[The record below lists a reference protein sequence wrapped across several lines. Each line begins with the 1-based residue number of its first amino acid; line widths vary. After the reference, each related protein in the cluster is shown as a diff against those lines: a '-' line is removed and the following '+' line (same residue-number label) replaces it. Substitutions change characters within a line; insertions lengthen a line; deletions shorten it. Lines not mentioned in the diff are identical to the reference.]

1 MQFQN
6 VAIESL
12 DYVLPD
18 TVITSEDLES
28 ELDSVYERLKLPKG
42 RLELMTGIKERH
54 FWDADFKAS
63 QASFLA
69 GDKVLKKSQFNRESI
84 DLLIHSAVCRDRLEP
99 ATASYVHSLLGL
111 SDSVQIFDVSNA
123 CLGFLN
129 AMTIAASMIESG
141 QIERALICS
150 GENGRP
156 LVDNTIKALRNPE
169 LTRQTIKPYFAN
181 LTIGAG
187 AVAAVLCRKEL
198 IKGDAL
204 ILHSASVSTDTSHKQ
219 LCEGDTSGNALEMQT
234 DSEALLEAGIKV
246 AKNAW
251 ASFVKESGWTHETAD
266 RVFTHQVGKAHT
278 RALFEALN
286 LDLKKDYSTFE
297 FLGNVGSVSCP
308 ITLAH
313 AIEKGAF
320 AVGEK
325 ATLLGIGSGLSSLM
339 MAIEWKKEIE

>member
-42 RLELMTGIKERH
+42 RLELMTGIKERR

-69 GDKVLKKSQFNRESI
+69 GDKVLKSQFNRESI

-156 LVDNTIKALRNPE
+156 LVDNTIKALQNPE

-204 ILHSASVSTDTSHKQ
+204 ILHSASVSTDTSHNQ
-219 LCEGDTSGNALEMQT
+219 LCEETLVEMHLRCRQT
-234 DSEALLEAGIKV
+234 LKPCLKQVLKSQKMLGLHLLKKVVGLMKLLIGFSHIKLV
-246 AKNAW
+246 RP
-251 ASFVKESGWTHETAD
+251 THELYL
-266 RVFTHQVGKAHT
+266 R
-278 RALFEALN
+278 R
-286 LDLKKDYSTFE
+286 
-297 FLGNVGSVSCP
+297 
-308 ITLAH
+308 
-313 AIEKGAF
+313 
-320 AVGEK
+320 
-325 ATLLGIGSGLSSLM
+325 
-339 MAIEWKKEIE
+339 

>member
-42 RLELMTGIKERH
+42 RLELMTGIKERR

-156 LVDNTIKALRNPE
+156 LVDNTIKALQNPE

-204 ILHSASVSTDTSHKQ
+204 ILHSASVSTDTSHNQ
-219 LCEGDTSGNALEMQT
+219 LFEGDT
-234 DSEALLEAGIKV
+234 
-246 AKNAW
+246 
-251 ASFVKESGWTHETAD
+251 
-266 RVFTHQVGKAHT
+266 R
-278 RALFEALN
+278 
-286 LDLKKDYSTFE
+286 
-297 FLGNVGSVSCP
+297 
-308 ITLAH
+308 
-313 AIEKGAF
+313 
-320 AVGEK
+320 
-325 ATLLGIGSGLSSLM
+325 
-339 MAIEWKKEIE
+339 